1 MFLAQKMWMLKGIP
15 CTQSGED
22 LSQNCTNRRH
32 KYWSFVRQSMAS
44 VVSVATSA
52 GKINTETERKI
63 NEYREVRV
71 GMAYSNCTVATV
83 HIGNSVH

>member
-22 LSQNCTNRRH
+22 LSQSCTKRSH
-32 KYWSFVRQSMAS
+32 KYWSIVRQSIAS
-44 VVSVATSA
+44 VVSVAKSA
-52 GKINTETERKI
+52 RKINTETERKI
-63 NEYREVRV
+63 NEYKEVRV
-71 GMAYSNCTVATV
+71 RMAYSNGTVATV